1 MRTLAASIAAALAT
15 LLAIAPSALA
25 RPNVV
30 VLMTDDQTAASMPY
44 LTQTNQLLGGEG
56 TTFSQAISTF
66 PLCCPS
72 RTTSLTGQYAHNHR
86 VLHNAGPFGGFA
98 SFDQANTLP
107 VWLQAAGY
115 RTLHLGR
122 FLNGY
127 EYAGG
132 VPPGWDVW
140 QAAPHSSA
148 FDYADWKLNENGTL
162 RSYPDVE
169 HPGEYQTDFFGRRA
183 SELIEQA
190 APGEQPFYLSLWF
203 VAPHRGGPRD
213 ADDFGT
219 VGSPSPAPRHRDAF
233 AGASMPRPPSFDES
247 RMSDKPQVVADRP
260 LFSPQGEAAI
270 EENWRQELESLL
282 AVDDAVTRVVDTLR
296 RTGELENTLIVFMS
310 DNGFMHGEHRALREK
325 VLPYEESI
333 RVPLLLRGPG
343 VPRGRVDDRLV
354 GNIDLPATILDA
366 AEVAP
371 GRVQDGASLL
381 DQLADPGAE
390 LGRGLLIEN
399 GNGANGIPRYRG
411 IRTERYLYVEH
422 KSTGE
427 LELYD
432 LRRDPFQLQSLDE
445 YERYDPVRHDLAA
458 RLHRLE
464 RCAGAGCRTKP
475 RVRLLLRSRGRPLGR
490 CVGSN
495 LRLRVSGKDRAKVI
509 RADVLLG
516 GRRLATLRS
525 QPLLTTIPS
534 VRLAR
539 RASGRP
545 QTLRV
550 RAELRD
556 GRLLT
561 LDDRL
566 RACRSTGG

>member
-1 MRTLAASIAAALAT
+1 
-15 LLAIAPSALA
+15 
-25 RPNVV
+25 
-30 VLMTDDQTAASMPY
+30 MPY
-44 LTQTNQLLGGEG
+44 LTHTNQLLGAEG
-56 TTFSQAISTF
+56 TTFAQAISTF

-72 RTTSLTGQYAHNHR
+72 RTTSLTGQYAHNHG

-98 SFDQANTLP
+98 AFDEANTLP

-115 RTLHLGR
+115 RTMHLGR

-132 VPPGWDVW
+132 VPPGWSEW
-140 QAAPHSSA
+140 QAAPHSSRRSTTRN
-148 FDYADWKLNENGTL
+148 WKLNENGTL
-162 RSYPDVE
+162 RAYPDPE

-190 APGEQPFYLSLWF
+190 APGEQPFYLSVWF

-213 ADDFGT
+213 PDDFGT

-233 AGASMPRPPSFDES
+233 AGASMPRPPSFDEA

-260 LFSPQGEAAI
+260 RFTPQGEAAI

-282 AVDDAVTRVVDTLR
+282 AVDDAVTRIVDTLR
-296 RTGELENTLIVFMS
+296 RAGELENTLIVFVS

-333 RVPLLLRGPG
+333 HVPLLLRGPG
-343 VPRGRVDDRLV
+343 VPRGQVDERLV

-366 AEVAP
+366 TGVAP
-371 GRVQDGASLL
+371 GRVQDGVSLL

-411 IRTERYLYVEH
+411 IRTDRYLYVEH

-427 LELYD
+427 QELYD
-432 LRRDPFQLQSLDE
+432 LRLDPYQLQSLDE
-445 YERYDPVRHDLAA
+445 YERYDPVRRDLAA

-464 RCAGAGCRTKP
+464 GCAGAGCRTRP

-490 CVGSN
+490 CVGSD

-516 GRRLATLRS
+516 GRRVAALTA
-525 QPLLTTIPS
+525 QPLLTTIS
-534 VRLAR
+534 RTRLAR
-539 RASGRP
+539 RASRGP
-545 QTLRV
+545 LALRV
-550 RAELRD
+550 RTELRD

-566 RACRSTGG
+566 RACPMAGR